1 MKNLSKHSFFFLILF
16 SLNNISNAQN
26 DWEVIN
32 SPTNELLRNLYFVDE
47 NYGWAAGRNGV
58 MIRTTNGG
66 DDWTILNTGITSTIY
81 DLFFLNKNLGWI
93 ITFPFTPPYITKIL
107 TTTDSGDTWSVQEY
121 PDEFVFFRTVFF
133 LDSLTGFI
141 GGNFIARTSDGGQN
155 WARMHV
161 DSSIIS
167 DYPVIKF
174 KFYDNM
180 LGYASGGSRDQAGVM
195 WRTSDGGFN
204 WSAEGVSPDE
214 VFDFHIK
221 DSLNVIALS
230 GDPEFIYPVVTVTTS
245 DAGLNWLTTEIPHY
259 TLSYALDFRTPDEGW
274 SASGIFFLYTS
285 DGGVNWQMLDTPDT
299 SAVFDLQFVNDT
311 LGFACGQDGV
321 ILRYTGSTTNLIDQ
335 EQLNSNGFELLQ
347 NYPNP
352 FNPTT
357 IIRYQIETTSY
368 VTLKVYNILGI
379 EIKTLVNEEQYSGLY
394 ELEFKADGLS
404 SGVYFYT
411 MSAGSF
417 KQTKKMILVR

>member
-1 MKNLSKHSFFFLILF
+1 L
-16 SLNNISNAQN
+16 
-26 DWEVIN
+26 
-32 SPTNELLRNLYFVDE
+32 
-47 NYGWAAGRNGV
+47 
-58 MIRTTNGG
+58 
-66 DDWTILNTGITSTIY
+66 
-81 DLFFLNKNLGWI
+81 
-93 ITFPFTPPYITKIL
+93 
-107 TTTDSGDTWSVQEY
+107 
-121 PDEFVFFRTVFF
+121 
-133 LDSLTGFI
+133 
-141 GGNFIARTSDGGQN
+141 
-155 WARMHV
+155 
-161 DSSIIS
+161 
-167 DYPVIKF
+167 
-174 KFYDNM
+174 

-245 DAGLNWLTTEIPHY
+245 DAGLNWITTEMPHY

-274 SASGIFFLYTS
+274 SASGIFFLFTS

-352 FNPTT
+352 FNPAT

-379 EIKTLVNEEQYSGLY
+379 EIKTLVNEEQSSGFY

-411 MSAGSF
+411 MIAGSF
-417 KQTKKMILVR
+417 KQTKKMLLVR